1 MEIGGLFGVIILLAD
16 IFAIIK
22 VWKSRAPDSHK
33 ILWIIAIAL
42 LPVIGLVVWYFAGPG
57 DKALRL

>member
-16 IFAIIK
+16 IFAIMK
-22 VWKSRAPDSHK
+22 VLKSRAPDVHK
-33 ILWIIAIAL
+33 ILWIVVIAL
-42 LPVIGLVVWYFAGPG
+42 LPLVGLIIWYLIGPG